1 MKQGFFFFFG
11 EVLSIGILKQQ
22 KILVQVPDF
31 MDETRNKIWI

>member
-1 MKQGFFFFFG
+1 MKQGFFFFW

-22 KILVQVPDF
+22 KILVQVADF